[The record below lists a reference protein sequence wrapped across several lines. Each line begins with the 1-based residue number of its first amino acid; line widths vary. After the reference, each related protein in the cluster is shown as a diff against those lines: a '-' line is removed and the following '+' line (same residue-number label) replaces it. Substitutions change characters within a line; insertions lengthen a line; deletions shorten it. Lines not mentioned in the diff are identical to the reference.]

1 MNVSIIKA
9 LVIVVITMN
18 TTLGLAQDW
27 PGINRYAKS
36 NAELAEPVAGEPRIV
51 LLGDSITEGWA
62 GQHPGFFQDGY
73 IGRGISGQVSTQ
85 FLARFRQDV
94 IDLHP
99 DIVVINAGTNDIAE
113 NQGPY
118 DEDRTMGNIISMVQ
132 LARANGIK
140 VILSS
145 VLPAA
150 RFGWR
155 PSITDGADKI
165 ASLND
170 RIRAYAQREKL
181 FYIDYYSA
189 LVEGP
194 ERALNPAYTKD
205 GVHPTSA
212 GYDVMEPLVKSA
224 VEKALKTRRYCRP
237 LR

>member
-1 MNVSIIKA
+1 MRRKQIVVLFAI
-9 LVIVVITMN
+9 LVITCPLVR
-18 TTLGLAQDW
+18 AQDW
-27 PGINRYAKS
+27 PGINRYAKA
-36 NAELAEPVAGEPRIV
+36 NAELSAPAPGEARIV

-62 GQHPGFFQDGY
+62 GQHPDFFRGGY

-99 DIVVINAGTNDIAE
+99 AVVVINAGTNDIAE

-118 DEDRTMGNIISMVQ
+118 DEDRTLGNIISMVQ

-165 ASLND
+165 ASLNA
-170 RIRAYAQREKL
+170 RIEAYAQREKL
-181 FYIDYYSA
+181 LYVDYYSA
-189 LVEGP
+189 MVSGP
-194 ERALNPAYTKD
+194 ERALNPAFTRD
-205 GVHPTSA
+205 GVHPTPA
-212 GYDVMEPLVKSA
+212 GYDVMEPLVRSA
-224 VEKALKTRRYCRP
+224 VEKALRSRRYCRP